1 MKPIPTHEKIL
12 AVGNKRGPNATFSL
26 IFLGLGCP
34 WVGEFVGFILIFT
47 CFPTQQSQTPQY
59 TTVSVVPVF
68 AVPLLVETPIM
79 VDTTARDHG
88 AFVGRGLIK
97 YPGSAMT
104 AQVLAGSG
112 RRGTRGYQTR
122 AGSAKAWACESLR
135 QARVNKWLLPSK
147 CENARQGALLAS
159 VYSAHGKK
167 RSVHR
172 KKKNSALTRFGALNT
187 M

>member
-1 MKPIPTHEKIL
+1 MGKT
-12 AVGNKRGPNATFSL
+12 GPNATFNL
-26 IFLGLGCP
+26 FFLRLGWP
-34 WVGEFVGFILIFT
+34 WVGEFVGFITIFI
-47 CFPTQQSQTPQY
+47 CVPTQHKFGISQTPQY

-159 VYSAHGKK
+159 VYSAHGKN
-167 RSVHR
+167 VQCTE
-172 KKKNSALTRFGALNT
+172 KKKTRL
-187 M
+187 